1 MNNRQLSSLPQV
13 ETLLNDPVL
22 VQYGD
27 LLSRSL
33 VTDVV
38 RSVLDQ
44 IRRDAVQEGIEVP
57 EKREILTRTHAACR
71 HRAKDR
77 LQRVINAT
85 GIIIHTNMGRSP
97 ISKQVWDAAG
107 EINCGYSNLELDLT
121 DGSRGKRTGLIPSL
135 FSSLTGAEAALVVN
149 NNAAA
154 VYLILSTFSTGRDV
168 IVSRGEQVQI
178 GGGFRVPEILRAT
191 GARLVEVGTTNIT
204 KLDDYAEAVT
214 EETSMIMSVHRSNF
228 AIRGFEE
235 SPSVRELSSLKKED
249 LLLCVDQGS
258 GVLNERLPGEISVK
272 SHLSHGADLVCFS
285 GDKIFSGPQ
294 AGIIVGRRDLIAQLE
309 KHPLMRVFR
318 PGKTICSLLE
328 LTLIRYLNGERGHL
342 PLRLAQT
349 PRKLKEKGE
358 LLLRSLDSDRFSLVQ
373 SRCRTGGGTAPD
385 ESFPSLAVAVR
396 SAQSPRRILR
406 VLRDSTPPVI
416 GFISEERVL
425 LDLTTIEIEDIPYIN
440 SVLRTLTD

>member
-13 ETLLNDPVL
+13 ETLLNDPGL
-22 VQYGD
+22 VGYSE
-27 LLSRSL
+27 LLSRPL
-33 VTDVV
+33 VTDIV
-38 RSVLDQ
+38 RAVLNQ
-44 IRRDAVQEGIEVP
+44 IRKEVSQDGKDVP
-57 EKREILTRTHAACR
+57 ASEDLLARIHVACHSR
-71 HRAKDR
+71 VKDR
-77 LQRVINAT
+77 LQRVVNAT

-97 ISKQVWDAAG
+97 LNAQVWEDAKQ
-107 EINCGYSNLELDLT
+107 INCGYSNLELDLN
-121 DGSRGKRTGLIPSL
+121 DGKRGKRNGLIPSL
-135 FSSLTGAEAALVVN
+135 LSSLTGAEDALVVN

-154 VYLILSTFSTGRDV
+154 VYLILSTFATGREV

-204 KLDDYAEAVT
+204 TRDDYAQAVT
-214 EETSMIMSVHRSNF
+214 DETSMILSVHRSNF
-228 AIRGFEE
+228 AIRGFEK
-235 SPSVRELSSLKKED
+235 SPSISDLSSLRKED

-258 GVLNERLPGEISVK
+258 GVINETLPGETSVK
-272 SHLSHGADLVCFS
+272 SHLAHGADLVCFS

-328 LTLIRYLNGERGHL
+328 LTLVRYLNGERGQL
-342 PLRLAQT
+342 PLYLAQT
-349 PRKLKEKGE
+349 PQQLKEKGA
-358 LLLRSLDSDRFSLVQ
+358 LVIRALDSDRFSLVQ

-385 ESFPSLAVAVR
+385 ESFPSLAVAVT
-396 SAQSPRRILR
+396 SVQSPHSILR

-416 GFISEERVL
+416 GFISDERVL
-425 LDLTTIEIEDIPYIN
+425 LDLTTIEIEDIPHIT
-440 SVLRTLTD
+440 SILRTITD